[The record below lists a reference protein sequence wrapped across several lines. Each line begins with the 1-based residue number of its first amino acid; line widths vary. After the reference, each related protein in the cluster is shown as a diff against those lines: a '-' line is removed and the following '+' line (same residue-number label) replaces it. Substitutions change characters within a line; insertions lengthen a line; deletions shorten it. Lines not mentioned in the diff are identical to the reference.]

1 MEWTT
6 RVPQVKTRVRNWQ
19 RVRGNIGRGEK
30 DYQDNSVIK
39 EFSERDSRIK
49 EYDVYNIYTYMYKVV
64 GILTN
69 QSTYRI
75 SVAELQN
82 YEEW

>member
-6 RVPQVKTRVRNWQ
+6 RVPQVKTRVRNRQ

-39 EFSERDSRIK
+39 EFSERDSQIK
-49 EYDVYNIYTYMYKVV
+49 EYDVYNIYTCMYKVV

-69 QSTYRI
+69 QSTYRM
-75 SVAELQN
+75 SVATLQN
-82 YEEW
+82 SEEW